1 MSLFHLYDVYWKQKA
16 FIRAQ
21 VAGRVLNSG
30 FLSMKRLGVH
40 RRVTPS
46 TFAGTHFYTWVKR
59 STVRVKSLAQKHNTM
74 TPARARTRTTRSGV
88 EYTNHEAI
96 ASPRLLEIRYVK
108 KKMLKRQ
115 VKS

>member
-40 RRVTPS
+40 CRVTPS
-46 TFAGTHFYTWVKR
+46 TFAGTHLNTW
-59 STVRVKSLAQKHNTM
+59 
-74 TPARARTRTTRSGV
+74 ARLFKT
-88 EYTNHEAI
+88 AI
-96 ASPRLLEIRYVK
+96 SANPRLNRLIAD
-108 KKMLKRQ
+108 
-115 VKS
+115 